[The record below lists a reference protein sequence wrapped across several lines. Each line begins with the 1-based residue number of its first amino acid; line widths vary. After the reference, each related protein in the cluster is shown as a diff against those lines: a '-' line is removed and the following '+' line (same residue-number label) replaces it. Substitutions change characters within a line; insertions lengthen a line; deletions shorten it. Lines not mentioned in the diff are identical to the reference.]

1 MGSLT
6 CPCQLPMTLPVSH
19 DPPVRLLMAF
29 HQRLPLHDPD
39 LLFQA
44 PDRDLW
50 LAAAYT
56 PGEQTMLTAL
66 DLYPAVA
73 VTFTRQSALGR
84 RTVLNR
90 PLPRWAR
97 WAAGTL
103 VLLNEPSLPPLT
115 GILAGDEPPGPRY
128 EYTISLLFGA
138 LWHEW
143 QRMPYLPGDLTT
155 LAERVR
161 REFVEI

>member
-66 DLYPAVA
+66 DLYPDVA

-143 QRMPYLPGDLTT
+143 QRIPYLPGDLTV

>member
-1 MGSLT
+1 
-6 CPCQLPMTLPVSH
+6 MTLPVSN
-19 DPPVRLLMAF
+19 DPPLRLLMAF
-29 HQRLPLHDPD
+29 HQRLPLVDPD
-39 LLFQA
+39 VLFQA

-50 LAAAYT
+50 LAAVYT
-56 PGEQTMLTAL
+56 PSEQYVLTAL
-66 DLYPAVA
+66 DLYPDVS
-73 VTFTRQSALGR
+73 VTFTRQSALTR

-97 WAAGTL
+97 WAAGAL
-103 VLLNEPSLPPLT
+103 VLPGEPALPPLT

-128 EYTISLLFGA
+128 EYTISLLFAA

-143 QRMPYLPGDLTT
+143 QRKPYLPGDLTQ
-155 LAERVR
+155 LVERVR

>member
-66 DLYPAVA
+66 DLYPDVA

-143 QRMPYLPGDLTT
+143 QRIPDLPGDLTA

>member
-56 PGEQTMLTAL
+56 SGEQTVLTAL
-66 DLYPAVA
+66 DLYPDVA

-143 QRMPYLPGDLTT
+143 QRIPYLPGDLTA